1 MTSFLYALTIKRR
14 VGYALMVVVALVGV
28 LSPSSSTLRANT
40 IVAAPLI
47 TSVQAPT
54 AVQSSVEPGASAQ
67 YTFTFVATSG
77 LAAGVDDIVITFD
90 NEFGVPS
97 MISASQITISAD
109 DVTGGGAPNESVN
122 PVSVTVVLVGVGN
135 DQPEV
140 DLPEYQQVEAQTTER
155 EFQDR
160 GTDGRSVGQR
170 RYREQRPAGL
180 VARLGMPE

>member
-77 LAAGVDDIVITFD
+77 LAAGVDD
-90 NEFGVPS
+90 
-97 MISASQITISAD
+97 
-109 DVTGGGAPNESVN
+109 VTGGGAPNESVN